1 MLVRRLRRRPGIDS
15 DLVLVDEMETV
26 YMLVLLSMWKM
37 NMLSSP

>member
-1 MLVRRLRRRPGIDS
+1 MLVQRLRRRPGIDS